1 VKKKNSL
8 KQAKADVESVWNN
21 YLMGL
26 ITENER
32 YNQVID
38 IWTRVNSRH
47 DRDADEA
54 AGIRSKADSTQST

>member
-1 VKKKNSL
+1 MVPVEKEKL
-8 KQAKADVESVWNN
+8 IEDAKADVEGVWSN

-38 IWTRVNSRH
+38 IWTRVNSKYH
-47 DRDADEA
+47 RDADEA
-54 AGIRSKADSTQST
+54 TRSRSGRI